1 VDDDG
6 NPIKY
11 HVGSGLVEVAAQPV
25 ASITVISPNGGENWE
40 QGTVESITWNSTNG
54 GDFVKIEIYNQGS
67 YYAEISSKTEND
79 GIYNWLIPVHY
90 TESSSFEI
98 RITEFKNSSVN
109 DSSDNDFTI
118 RDEPQPEITVLIPRS
133 GTNWRMGSTYTI
145 RWSST
150 TIGDLVDIELYRSGL
165 YIGMIET
172 NVTNDGSFP
181 WTIPTT
187 LIASDQYM
195 IKVVSKGSRIIIGE
209 SATFTLY

>member
-1 VDDDG
+1 
-6 NPIKY
+6 
-11 HVGSGLVEVAAQPV
+11 
-25 ASITVISPNGGENWE
+25 
-40 QGTVESITWNSTNG
+40 
-54 GDFVKIEIYNQGS
+54 
-67 YYAEISSKTEND
+67 
-79 GIYNWLIPVHY
+79 
-90 TESSSFEI
+90 
-98 RITEFKNSSVN
+98 VN